1 MIVGTRPVKSLLRT
15 SQDVA
20 CYPLCRANPH
30 TNVHTDEWHPVIGQ
44 MVGNSGRRKTRPG
57 GVSSSATCR
66 SMDWQA
72 ICVCVD
78 LVTELSEG
86 KTSLSCLCP
95 PSWRLSK
102 NSTHAPRGFRVWF
115 ACGFRSCRESGKSL
129 NRGRVRFSL
138 SMGNVPLRLPC
149 FSGVIHT
156 IYQACGGHVF
166 ACFCMCL
173 QSSPFRSRS
182 LLNGPHFSWYCL
194 WNVIPGPKPSSSG
207 VAGGSAYHT
216 RRVHTFSKQI
226 RNTKQPQFLC
236 GERVLIFSIMISFSR
251 LLCDLPARPPVC
263 KMLSSRS
270 CEK

>member
-166 ACFCMCL
+166 AFFCM
-173 QSSPFRSRS
+173 
-182 LLNGPHFSWYCL
+182 
-194 WNVIPGPKPSSSG
+194 
-207 VAGGSAYHT
+207 
-216 RRVHTFSKQI
+216 
-226 RNTKQPQFLC
+226 FLHVFAC
-236 GERVLIFSIMISFSR
+236 
-251 LLCDLPARPPVC
+251 VC
-263 KMLSSRS
+263 KAAPF
-270 CEK
+270 EVGHY